1 MKRLLIG
8 MSILSILLISTAGQ
22 KALAQDVEVS
32 YQDFYDNLA
41 PYGQWV
47 YDPQYGNVW
56 VPNEDGDFRPY
67 GSRGNWVMTDYGNT
81 WVSQDPWGWACYHY
95 GRWTYDPYYGWVW
108 IPGYEWA
115 PAWVTWR
122 FGGGYSGWAPLGPG
136 ISIGVS
142 FNCPESWWI
151 FMEPHYMYQR
161 DCFRYWRGPAYN
173 TTYVRQ
179 TTIINNYYMDNR
191 TNVRYNYGPRS
202 NDIERVTHQPVQVY
216 RVNQTNRPGAA
227 AISGNRLSMYRPV
240 VQRNTSGSARP
251 NNVMQAP
258 RAINSRPQS
267 AANIEPNRQPQFRQE
282 MQRQNANNPGGN
294 RMPANNSQAPQR
306 YNQTEPQQNSQAPQ
320 RYNQT
325 APQQN
330 SQAPQRYNQTEP
342 QQNSRPEPQRYQ
354 QPAPQQNSRPEP
366 QRYQQ
371 PAPQHN
377 SRPEPQRY
385 QQPAPQQNSRP
396 EPQRYQ
402 QPAPQQNS
410 RPEPQRYQQPAPPQ
424 NSRPEPQRYQ
434 QPAPPQN
441 SRPEPQRYQQPAP
454 PQNSRPEPQRYQQP
468 APAPHQQPAPPA
480 RSQPAPAPTT
490 APAPQQSN
498 QRGENGPIRR

>member
-8 MSILSILLISTAGQ
+8 MSILSLLLIGTAGQ
-22 KALAQDVEVS
+22 KAQAQDIEVS

-67 GSRGNWVMTDYGNT
+67 GSRGHWVMTDYGNT
-81 WVSQDPWGWACYHY
+81 WVSEDPWGWACYHY

-122 FGGGYSGWAPLGPG
+122 YGGGYSGWAPLGPG
-136 ISIGVS
+136 ITIGVS

-151 FMEPHYMYQR
+151 FMEPHYMYER
-161 DCFRYWRGPAYN
+161 DCFRHWRGPAYN
-173 TTYVRQ
+173 LTYFRQ

-191 TNVRYNYGPRS
+191 TNVRYNYGPRC

-216 RVNQTNRPGAA
+216 RVNQTSRPGAPSVA
-227 AISGNRLSMYRPV
+227 GNRVSIYRPV
-240 VQRNTSGSARP
+240 VQRNTSSNARP
-251 NNVMQAP
+251 GNVIQAP

-282 MQRQNANNPGGN
+282 IQRQNANNPGMN
-294 RMPANNSQAPQR
+294 RQPANTSQPGMNNQAPQR
-306 YNQTEPQQNSQAPQ
+306 YNQP
-320 RYNQT
+320 

-330 SQAPQRYNQTEP
+330 NPDPRRYNDPANQRYN
-342 QQNSRPEPQRYQ
+342 
-354 QPAPQQNSRPEP
+354 QPAPQQNSQEP
-366 QRYQQ
+366 RRFNE
-371 PAPQHN
+371 PAPQQN

-410 RPEPQRYQQPAPPQ
+410 RPEPQRYQQPAPQQNSRPEPQRYHQPAPQQ

-434 QPAPPQN
+434 QPSPPQN

-454 PQNSRPEPQRYQQP
+454 P
-468 APAPHQQPAPPA
+468 A
-480 RSQPAPAPTT
+480 RSQPAPAEH
-490 APAPQQSN
+490 QST
-498 QRGENGPIRR
+498 QRENSGPMRR